1 LLHLLLLLCSLH
13 EPSGIDVPICLR
25 ISVLLYTSLTCRE
38 SENCLCVLCASVW
51 VCVCV
56 HAWPRPG
63 GDQGDA
69 GGVDPDEPDEG
80 PGDAPDA
87 QSAEEEEAEELEG
100 GDVARFVR
108 ELARETP
115 ARRREMVE
123 ELREDYPKL
132 ATIVDH
138 ALVQA
143 DALAKEEEDDEEE
156 EDEDEL

>member
-1 LLHLLLLLCSLH
+1 
-13 EPSGIDVPICLR
+13 
-25 ISVLLYTSLTCRE
+25 
-38 SENCLCVLCASVW
+38 
-51 VCVCV
+51 
-56 HAWPRPG
+56 
-63 GDQGDA
+63 
-69 GGVDPDEPDEG
+69 VDPDEPDEG

-143 DALAKEEEDDEEE
+143 DALAKEEEDEE
-156 EDEDEL
+156 EDEDEDEL